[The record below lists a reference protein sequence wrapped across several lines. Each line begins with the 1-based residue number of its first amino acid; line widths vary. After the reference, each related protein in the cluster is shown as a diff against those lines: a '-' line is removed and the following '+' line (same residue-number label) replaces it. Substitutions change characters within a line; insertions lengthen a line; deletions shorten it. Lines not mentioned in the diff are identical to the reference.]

1 MNLTIINE
9 KRRHKSERAK
19 KGIWD
24 SLEEGKEWINNMNVL

>member
-1 MNLTIINE
+1 MNLIIINE
-9 KRRHKSERAK
+9 KRRYKLERVK